1 LKSKLD
7 NTLFAN
13 YGQNIFGFKL
23 KWN

>member
-7 NTLFAN
+7 NTLFVN